1 MHLTADL
8 HLHSH
13 YSRATSKDLTFE
25 HLWKWAQLKGVNV
38 VGTGDI
44 AHPGWLAEMRTKL
57 EPAEEGLFRLKD
69 EYAAAVADD
78 VPGVCR
84 GTVRFLLAGEI
95 SNIYKRHDATRKV
108 HNVVFAPSLD
118 ALSRF
123 QSTLEKIGNI
133 RSDGRPILGLDSRD
147 LLEIVLENDPR
158 GYLIPAH
165 IWTPWFSMLGS
176 KSGFD
181 SVEECFGD
189 LTPHIFAL
197 ETGLSSDPPM
207 NWRVSGL
214 DGYTLVSNSDAHSPP
229 KLARE
234 ATLFNTELS
243 YDALFAALKSGDPTQ
258 FLGTLE
264 FFPEEGKYHYDGHRK
279 CAIAWE
285 PPTTIAHNG
294 LCSVCGKPVTVG
306 TLHRIEELADRP
318 LGYRPAR
325 SHPFESLIPLPEI
338 LSEIEGVGPTS
349 KRVQREYFRLL
360 EQLGSELAILR
371 QIPLEDINAA
381 GGPLLAEAIRRM
393 RAGDVQSQ
401 GGYDGEFGVIRL
413 FRDEADRLAT
423 VQGGLFRGGEIS
435 STQRRGDAKAQGG
448 RDDGVMGEEVP
459 PILPTSQTSLPMKE
473 ANAPFIISASHH
485 PTPTSVSDWLAALND
500 AQRTAATH
508 SGGPLVIV
516 AGPGTGKTR
525 TLTVRLAWL
534 VREQGVPPESILA
547 ITFTNKA
554 AAEMRERLADLLG
567 EATAATATVCTFHAL
582 GALLLREHGHA
593 IGLAEDFVILDE
605 DARALLA
612 KLAWPELS
620 AREVGE
626 TLGVISDAKNRL
638 TDFTTEPLRT
648 QRKEGEEENN
658 LRESAQSAQSA
669 FLPLYQR
676 YESTLVESHA
686 LDFDDLIARTVD
698 LLEKN
703 AEILAALR
711 TRFQWIAVDE
721 YQDVNPAQHRLL
733 LLLADDGQRLT
744 AIGDPDQAIYGFRGA
759 DYRYFAAFPDDYP
772 GATTRHLRRNY
783 RSAQAILD
791 AAQQVIARNRD
802 RASLEIFSEFTEQVK
817 LDIYRAPTDKAEAEY
832 VVHQIEQLVGGT
844 SYFSLDS
851 GRVEDDTKPV
861 NWAFGDF
868 AVLYRLNSQSR
879 LLVEAFERSGIPF
892 QAVGQTSLYAQ
903 EPVQEILAYLWL
915 LHTPE
920 STVHG
925 ERVLGKS
932 LSQRRR
938 GAENDGRNAGMLGEE
953 APPIAPSS
961 QHSLPMP
968 ESDAPSIISSSQHP
982 ALFSLFTEL
991 AALSPLTARIER
1003 IIAFLAEKRMDG
1015 FSTVETERI
1024 ERLLRRAVPY
1034 GDDLRRFLEATA
1046 LHSEAD
1052 YYDPRADRVS
1062 LMTLHAAKGLEF
1074 PVVFV
1079 VGCEEG
1085 LLPYTPP
1092 GKGADAEEE
1101 RRLFYVGMTRARQK
1115 LALIHAGRR
1124 FLYGQAME
1132 NPRSRFVG
1140 DIETALLEVQA
1151 ARRRERPPEPEQ
1163 VQLRLI

>member
-13 YSRATSKDLTFE
+13 FSRATSKDLTFE

-44 AHPGWLAEMRTKL
+44 AHPGWLAEMREKL

-69 EYAAAVADD
+69 EYAAAVAED
-78 VPGVCR
+78 VPAACR

-108 HNVVFAPSLD
+108 HNVVFAPSLN
-118 ALSRF
+118 ALAHF
-123 QSTLEKIGNI
+123 QATLEKIGNI

-147 LLEIVLENDPR
+147 LLEIVLETDER
-158 GYLIPAH
+158 CHLIPAH

-189 LTPHIFAL
+189 LTSHIFAL

-234 ATLFNTELS
+234 ATLFNTELN
-243 YDALFAALKSGDPTQ
+243 YDAIFAALKTGDPTQ
-258 FLGTLE
+258 FLGTIE
-264 FFPEEGKYHYDGHRK
+264 FFPEEGKYHFDGHRK

-285 PPTTIAHNG
+285 PSTTKAHNG

-318 LGYRPAR
+318 VGYRPAQT
-325 SHPFESLIPLPEI
+325 HPFESLIPLPEI
-338 LSEIEGVGPTS
+338 LSEIEGVGPNS
-349 KRVQREYFRLL
+349 KQVQREYFRLL
-360 EQLGSELAILR
+360 DQLGSELAILR
-371 QIPLEDINAA
+371 TLPFEDIEAE

-393 RAGDVQSQ
+393 RAGNVQAQ

-423 VQGGLFRGGEIS
+423 VQSGLFQGEDNL
-435 STQRRGDAKAQGG
+435 TQRRKEAEAQKVG
-448 RDDGVMGEEVP
+448 RGK
-459 PILPTSQTSLPMKE
+459 SLPQRHSGAEEPRDGGAEEPGKE
-473 ANAPFIISASHH
+473 TPRLRSPAPPLPRFL
-485 PTPTSVSDWLAALND
+485 SDWVAALND
-500 AQRTAATH
+500 AQRAAATH
-508 SGGPLVIV
+508 TGSPLVIV

-525 TLTVRLAWL
+525 TVAVRLAWL
-534 VREQGVPPESILA
+534 VREQGVAPESILA

-554 AAEMRERLADLLG
+554 AAEMRERLAELLG

-582 GALLLREHGHA
+582 GSLLLREYGHA
-593 IGLAEDFVILDE
+593 VGLAEDFVILDE
-605 DARALLA
+605 DARLLLA
-612 KLAWPELS
+612 KRAWPELS

-626 TLGVISDAKNRL
+626 ALEAISAVKNR
-638 TDFTTEPLRT
+638 TVDRGRQTN
-648 QRKEGEEENN
+648 EGEVSVLLE
-658 LRESAQSAQSA
+658 
-669 FLPLYQR
+669 R
-676 YESTLVESHA
+676 YAAALAESHA
-686 LDFDDLIARTVD
+686 VDFDDLIARTVE
-698 LLEKN
+698 LLEKDSD
-703 AEILAALR
+703 ILAGVRA
-711 TRFQWIAVDE
+711 RFQWIAVDE

-733 LLLADDGQRLT
+733 QLLAGDGRRLT

-759 DYRYFAAFPDDYP
+759 DYRYFASFPDDYP
-772 GATTRHLRRNY
+772 GATTLHLRRNY

-791 AAQQVIARNRD
+791 AAQQVIARNPD
-802 RASLEIFSEFTEQVK
+802 RASLEIFSEFTQQVK
-817 LDIYRAPTDKAEAEY
+817 LDIYTAPTDKAEAEY

-903 EPVQEILAYLWL
+903 EPVREILAYLWL

-920 STVHG
+920 SRVHW
-925 ERVLGKS
+925 ERVLG
-932 LSQRRR
+932 R
-938 GAENDGRNAGMLGEE
+938 
-953 APPIAPSS
+953 
-961 QHSLPMP
+961 SLPLQS
-968 ESDAPSIISSSQHP
+968 EDAEKFDFSEKSFFLTALLQELP
-982 ALFSLFTEL
+982 ALSSVATQ
-991 AALSPLTARIER
+991 IER
-1003 IIAFLAEKRMDG
+1003 VVAFLAEKRADVL
-1015 FSTVETERI
+1015 STVENERI
-1024 ERLLRRAVPY
+1024 ERLLRRATPY
-1034 GDDLRRFLEATA
+1034 GDNLRRFLEATA

-1092 GKGADAEEE
+1092 GKSGDAADVAEE

-1115 LALIHAGRR
+1115 LALIHARR
-1124 FLYGQAME
+1124 RLLYGQAME
-1132 NPRSRFVG
+1132 NPRSRFVA
-1140 DIETALLEVQA
+1140 DIEKALLEVQA
-1151 ARRRERPPEPEQ
+1151 TARRERPAEPEQ
-1163 VQLRLI
+1163 VQLSLF

>member
-13 YSRATSKDLTFE
+13 YSRATSPDLTFE

-44 AHPGWLAEMRTKL
+44 AHPGWLAEMRAKL

-69 EYAAAVADD
+69 EYAAAVAEE
-78 VPGVCR
+78 VPAACR
-84 GTVRFLLAGEI
+84 GTVHFLLTGEI
-95 SNIYKRHDATRKV
+95 SNIYKRHDKTRKV

-118 ALSRF
+118 ALARLQAS
-123 QSTLEKIGNI
+123 LEKIGNI

-147 LLEIVLENDPR
+147 LLEIALETDAR
-158 GYLIPAH
+158 CHLIPAH

-294 LCSVCGKPVTVG
+294 LCTVCGKPVTVG

-318 LGYRPAR
+318 LGYKPAR
-325 SHPFESLIPLPEI
+325 SQAFESLIPLPEI
-338 LSEIEGVGPTS
+338 LSEIEGVGPAS
-349 KRVQREYFRLL
+349 KRVQAQYFTLL
-360 EQLGSELAILR
+360 ERLGSELAILR
-371 QIPLEDINAA
+371 QIPLEEIDAA

-393 RAGDVQSQ
+393 RAGDVQAQ

-423 VQGGLFRGGEIS
+423 VQAGLFREEKLP
-435 STQRRGDAKAQGG
+435 QRRGDAEGKRGWDGG
-448 RDDGVMGEEVP
+448 MMGTEKSDFSEKSDFWEAP
-459 PILPTSQTSLPMKE
+459 PNRAPVLQPLAVKE
-473 ANAPFIISASHH
+473 SNAPFIIPESQH
-485 PTPTSVSDWLAALND
+485 PATVSEWLAALND
-500 AQRTAATH
+500 AQRAAATH
-508 SGGPLVIV
+508 TDGPLVIV

-525 TLTVRLAWL
+525 TVTVRLAWL
-534 VREQGVPPESILA
+534 VREQNVPPASILA

-554 AAEMRERLADLLG
+554 AAEMGERLADLLG

-582 GALLLREHGHA
+582 GVLLLREHGHA
-593 IGLAEDFVILDE
+593 IALPEDFVILDE
-605 DARALLA
+605 DARLLLA
-612 KLAWPELS
+612 KQAWPELS
-620 AREVGE
+620 AREINEGLE
-626 TLGVISDAKNRL
+626 AISNAKNRL
-638 TDFTTEPLRT
+638 EDFTTEPLRA

-658 LRESAQSAQSA
+658 LRESVSSAQSA
-669 FLPLYQR
+669 SLYLLQR
-676 YESTLVESHA
+676 YESALAEGHA
-686 LDFDDLIARTVD
+686 LDFDDLIARTVE
-698 LLEKN
+698 LLEKE
-703 AEILAALR
+703 AEVLSAVRA
-711 TRFQWIAVDE
+711 RFRWIAVDE

-733 LLLADDGQRLT
+733 QLLAGDGQRLT

-759 DYRYFAAFPDDYP
+759 DYRYFASFPDDYP
-772 GATTRHLRRNY
+772 AATTLHLRRNY

-791 AAQQVIARNRD
+791 AAQQVIARNPD

-817 LDIYRAPTDKAEAEY
+817 LDTHRAPTDKAEAEY

-879 LLVEAFERSGIPF
+879 LLVEAFERSGIPY

-903 EPVQEILAYLWL
+903 KPVREILAWLWL

-920 STVHG
+920 SAVHW

-932 LSQRRR
+932 LPQRR
-938 GAENDGRNAGMLGEE
+938 GDAEKFGFYEKSNFL
-953 APPIAPSS
+953 
-961 QHSLPMP
+961 
-968 ESDAPSIISSSQHP
+968 QHP
-982 ALFSLFTEL
+982 QL
-991 AALSPLTARIER
+991 AALFAELTAFSPLTARIER
-1003 IIAFLAEKRMDG
+1003 VAAFLAAKRADG
-1015 FSTVETERI
+1015 FSTVESERI
-1024 ERLLRRAVPY
+1024 ERLLRRAIPY

-1079 VGCEEG
+1079 MGCEEG
-1085 LLPYTPP
+1085 LLPYLPP
-1092 GKGADAEEE
+1092 GKGADAADVEEE

-1124 FLYGQAME
+1124 YLYGQAME

>member
-1 MHLTADL
+1 MHLIADL

-44 AHPGWLAEMRTKL
+44 AHPGWLAEMREKL

-69 EYAAAVADD
+69 EYAAAVAED
-78 VPGVCR
+78 VPGACR

-118 ALSRF
+118 AVAQL

-207 NWRVSGL
+207 NWRLSGL

-243 YDALFAALKSGDPTQ
+243 YDALFAALKSGDPAQ
-258 FLGTLE
+258 FLGTIE

-285 PPTTIAHNG
+285 PPTTNAHNG

-318 LGYRPAR
+318 VGYRPAQT
-325 SHPFESLIPLPEI
+325 HPFESLIPLPEI
-338 LSEIEGVGPTS
+338 LSEIEGVGPAS

-371 QIPLEDINAA
+371 QIPLEDIDAA

-393 RAGDVQSQ
+393 RAGDVQAQ
-401 GGYDGEFGVIRL
+401 GGYDGEYGVIRL

-423 VQGGLFRGGEIS
+423 VQGGLFKGEEV
-435 STQRRGDAKAQGG
+435 STQSCSGAEAQGVW
-448 RDDGVMGEEVP
+448 DDGMMGEEVP
-459 PILPTSQTSLPMKE
+459 CIAPLRAQPLSMRE
-473 ANAPFIISASHH
+473 AGVPFIIPESQH
-485 PTPTSVSDWLAALND
+485 PTPTSVTEWLAALND
-500 AQRTAATH
+500 AQRAAATH
-508 SGGPLVIV
+508 TGSPLVIV

-525 TLTVRLAWL
+525 TVAVRLAWL
-534 VREQGVPPESILA
+534 VREQGVAPESILA

-567 EATAATATVCTFHAL
+567 EATAGTAATAATATVCTFHAL
-582 GALLLREHGHA
+582 GALLLREYGHA
-593 IGLAEDFVILDE
+593 LGLPEDFVILDE
-605 DARALLA
+605 DARLLLA
-612 KLAWPELS
+612 KRAWPELS
-620 AREVGE
+620 AREINEGLE
-626 TLGVISDAKNRL
+626 AISNAKNRL
-638 TDFTTEPLRT
+638 EYFTTEPLRA
-648 QRKEGEEENN
+648 QRKEGEEKNN
-658 LRESAQSAQSA
+658 LRESASSAQSA
-669 FLPLYQR
+669 FLSLLQH
-676 YESTLVESHA
+676 YEATLAESHA
-686 LDFDDLIARTVD
+686 LDFDDLIARTVE
-698 LLEKN
+698 LLEKSVD
-703 AEILAALR
+703 ILSTLR
-711 TRFQWIAVDE
+711 MRFQWIAVDE
-721 YQDVNPAQHRLL
+721 YQDVNSAQHRLL
-733 LLLADDGQRLT
+733 QLLAGDGQRLT

-759 DYRYFAAFPDDYP
+759 DYRYFASFPDDYP
-772 GATTRHLRRNY
+772 GATTLHLRRNY

-791 AAQQVIARNRD
+791 AAQQVIARNPD

-861 NWAFGDF
+861 NWTFGDF

-879 LLVEAFERSGIPF
+879 LLIEAFERSGIPF

-903 EPVQEILAYLWL
+903 EPVREILAYLWL

-920 STVHG
+920 SAVHW
-925 ERVLGKS
+925 ERVTGKS
-932 LSQRRR
+932 LRQRR
-938 GAENDGRNAGMLGEE
+938 GDAEKFDFSEKSNFWL
-953 APPIAPSS
+953 
-961 QHSLPMP
+961 QP
-968 ESDAPSIISSSQHP
+968 EFAT
-982 ALFSLFTEL
+982 LFAEL
-991 AALSPLTARIER
+991 RILTPLTARIER
-1003 IIAFLAEKRMDG
+1003 IVAFLAEKRTDG
-1015 FSTVETERI
+1015 FSTVVSERI
-1024 ERLLRRAVPY
+1024 DRLLRRATPY

-1085 LLPYTPP
+1085 LLPYSPP
-1092 GKGADAEEE
+1092 GKTADVEEE

-1115 LALIHAGRR
+1115 LALIHVGRR

-1163 VQLRLI
+1163 VQLSLF